1 MVAAASHDS
10 WHIVGAQEILMEGE
24 EEGREGEFVK
34 RSPQQ
39 THLSLSLFIF
49 IFYSVGLLGS
59 VRTRR

>member
-24 EEGREGEFVK
+24 ERGRREGGREGEFVK

-39 THLSLSLFIF
+39 THLSLSLFLF
-49 IFYSVGLLGS
+49 F
-59 VRTRR
+59 TAWAC